1 MDLFHPS
8 VPDAGAARS
17 QCNNA
22 LLHCCGCHRLFWS
35 ASTRVNAGAAAS
47 LWTTGVVTAAATAEI
62 RQRIGDRFFRRKWVP
77 LESSPAVFGAL
88 AAQ

>member
-1 MDLFHPS
+1 
-8 VPDAGAARS
+8 
-17 QCNNA
+17 
-22 LLHCCGCHRLFWS
+22 
-35 ASTRVNAGAAAS
+35 VNAGAAAS